1 MSFVDAPEGNEEVL
15 VMVPAVSD
23 PKWNKFVANL
33 RAGEIRATEL
43 PTKMFVNRLKI
54 KVMFD
59 QSEAV
64 KRIVIGEAH
73 DYFTKNQDALKADIH
88 LIFG

>member
-1 MSFVDAPEGNEEVL
+1 MGVSEGSEEVI
-15 VMVPAVSD
+15 VMVPSISD

-33 RAGEIRATEL
+33 SAGTVRATEL

-64 KRIVIGEAH
+64 IGEAH
-73 DYFTKNQDALKADIH
+73 EYFTKNQDALKADIQ

>member
-1 MSFVDAPEGNEEVL
+1 MGVSEGSEEVI
-15 VMVPAVSD
+15 VMVPSISD

-33 RAGEIRATEL
+33 SAGTVRATEL

-64 KRIVIGEAH
+64 KKTVIGEAH
-73 DYFTKNQDALKADIH
+73 EYFTKNQDALKADIQ

>member
-1 MSFVDAPEGNEEVL
+1 
-15 VMVPAVSD
+15 MVPSLSD
-23 PKWNKFVANL
+23 PKWSKFIANL
-33 RAGEIRATEL
+33 GAGSIRATEL

-64 KRIVIGEAH
+64 KKTVISEAH
-73 DYFTKNQDALKADIH
+73 DYFTKNQDALKADIQ